1 MHDHGGRANE
11 RDRTRRIASLSPPV
25 PTQECGHACIRAPHT
40 VNAHAHKGQA
50 DGYER
55 TRVPLA
61 RGGGRDAVF
70 RASFGPENL
79 PTFLVARANG
89 CTSVR
94 RNFGG
99 CTPVLDE
106 VGRGRRDGLNLVQG
120 SGERDGAIY
129 NRRRMEKRE
138 NDERSAEAFRIPARS
153 ELGVGEPMVVR
164 LCYSG
169 GAAFSLHLLCSVI
182 PRHTGPIVSVTVY
195 YYYYYWRLYT
205 VGSEEGE
212 RTRCFDPHDFSV
224 NVGQLRWT
232 RFVGRYWLPRSGNF
246 SSSRPYFFLWILD

>member
-1 MHDHGGRANE
+1 MLGTIASYYAHNKRQWGHAKVTLPARLAPLLPAQRGLTAGCTMHDHGGRASE

-61 RGGGRDAVF
+61 RDGGRDAVF

-129 NRRRMEKRE
+129 NRRGWRRGRTM
-138 NDERSAEAFRIPARS
+138 NA
-153 ELGVGEPMVVR
+153 VR
-164 LCYSG
+164 K
-169 GAAFSLHLLCSVI
+169 
-182 PRHTGPIVSVTVY
+182 
-195 YYYYYWRLYT
+195 
-205 VGSEEGE
+205 
-212 RTRCFDPHDFSV
+212 
-224 NVGQLRWT
+224 
-232 RFVGRYWLPRSGNF
+232 RFVYQHGPN
-246 SSSRPYFFLWILD
+246 

>member
-1 MHDHGGRANE
+1 MHDHGGRASE

-89 CTSVR
+89 GCTSVR

-99 CTPVLDE
+99 CVHPFWTRLDE
-106 VGRGRRDGLNLVQG
+106 DGETGWTSCRV
-120 SGERDGAIY
+120 RA
-129 NRRRMEKRE
+129 
-138 NDERSAEAFRIPARS
+138 S
-153 ELGVGEPMVVR
+153 ETE
-164 LCYSG
+164 
-169 GAAFSLHLLCSVI
+169 
-182 PRHTGPIVSVTVY
+182 
-195 YYYYYWRLYT
+195 LYT
-205 VGSEEGE
+205 TGEDGEEGE
-212 RTRCFDPHDFSV
+212 RWTQCGSV
-224 NVGQLRWT
+224 SYTSTFRIRRRWTDGGAAVLLRWCGLLLTPSLLRDSASHRPDCLGYRILLLLLLKAIHSWIGRGRKNTLLRSSRFFGKRRPTPLDSLRWT
-232 RFVGRYWLPRSGNF
+232 
-246 SSSRPYFFLWILD
+246 ILIAPFR

>member
-1 MHDHGGRANE
+1 MHNARSRWKSERARQNE
-11 RDRTRRIASLSPPV
+11 AHRLSLS
-25 PTQECGHACIRAPHT
+25 ACSHTGVWARVYTCATHT

-129 NRRRMEKRE
+129 NRRGWRRGRTM
-138 NDERSAEAFRIPARS
+138 NA
-153 ELGVGEPMVVR
+153 VR
-164 LCYSG
+164 K
-169 GAAFSLHLLCSVI
+169 
-182 PRHTGPIVSVTVY
+182 
-195 YYYYYWRLYT
+195 
-205 VGSEEGE
+205 
-212 RTRCFDPHDFSV
+212 
-224 NVGQLRWT
+224 
-232 RFVGRYWLPRSGNF
+232 RFVYQHVPN
-246 SSSRPYFFLWILD
+246 